1 MAKNHIGFNRRVF
14 NLKSSVPNLIFKT
27 IIFAIAAYALKDDF
41 PFLLTIFWI
50 YVSFNFMLLIGF
62 WAFKRFINKKIGE
75 VNNQFQGNISQQDED
90 LGEAE
95 IVED

>member
-1 MAKNHIGFNRRVF
+1 
-14 NLKSSVPNLIFKT
+14 
-27 IIFAIAAYALKDDF
+27 
-41 PFLLTIFWI
+41 
-50 YVSFNFMLLIGF
+50 MLLIGF

-75 VNNQFQGNISQQDED
+75 VNNQFQGNIPQQDED

>member
-14 NLKSSVPNLIFKT
+14 NLKSRVPNLIFKT
-27 IIFAIAAYALKDDF
+27 
-41 PFLLTIFWI
+41 
-50 YVSFNFMLLIGF
+50 
-62 WAFKRFINKKIGE
+62 KIGE
-75 VNNQFQGNISQQDED
+75 VNNQFQGNIPQQDED